1 MFVIVGVTI
10 EFEFPEEYPLVIPII
25 KIKGEKDL
33 DPADIPDLMKIA
45 TEEVTIS
52 GIEKK
57 SFDF

>member
-1 MFVIVGVTI
+1 LFVIVGVTI